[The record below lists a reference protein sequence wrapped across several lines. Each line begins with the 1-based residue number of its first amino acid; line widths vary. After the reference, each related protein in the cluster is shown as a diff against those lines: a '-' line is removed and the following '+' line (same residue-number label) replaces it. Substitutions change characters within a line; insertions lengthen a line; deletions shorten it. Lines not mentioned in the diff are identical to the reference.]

1 MIYKLGDFIKKKID
15 RKVKGTN
22 QKKSDIIKSLGI
34 TNQYLH
40 DMENGKRVP
49 SSNLMKSMIT
59 VLDLSEQ
66 EQIEL
71 YDLASESHKIKKVPA
86 DIEEYIIENKEAKD
100 EIRKLTDEELDNPKI
115 WEAVRRSMTMTQK

>member
-1 MIYKLGDFIKKKID
+1 MDNRFGDFIKKKID

-100 EIRKLTDEELDNPKI
+100 EIRKLMKDNN
-115 WEAVRRSMTMTQK
+115 S

>member
-1 MIYKLGDFIKKKID
+1 MIYKLGDFIRKKID
-15 RKVKGTN
+15 RKVKSTN

-59 VLDLSEQ
+59 VLELNEQ

-71 YDLASESHKIKKVPA
+71 YDLASESHKIRKVPA
-86 DIEEYIIENKEAKD
+86 DIEEFIIENKNAKE
-100 EIRKLTDEELDNPKI
+100 EIRKLMKESND
-115 WEAVRRSMTMTQK
+115 